1 MLGILYAL
9 SLQNNVSLITKRKRK
24 KIKHLFIMLLKS
36 VDHIHLSCVV
46 SLTFSKKKSQKL
58 KEKKKIHVFDIR

>member
-9 SLQNNVSLITKRKRK
+9 SLQNNVSLITKRKK
-24 KIKHLFIMLLKS
+24 KIKYLFIMLLKS
-36 VDHIHLSCVV
+36 IDHIHLSCVV

-58 KEKKKIHVFDIR
+58 KEKKNSCV